1 MQLGHV
7 GARVSLPELKN
18 GSLRHPLLST
28 ISSCKTGAGQGW
40 STSSFPVQGQVG
52 VSAPMVPQPDSQG
65 APEHPPASFAEGK
78 DSSGTYLS
86 GAGMRSEGK

>member
-7 GARVSLPELKN
+7 GARVSLPVLKN
-18 GSLRHPLLST
+18 GSVTHCCLLYPLV
-28 ISSCKTGAGQGW
+28 TGAGQGW

-52 VSAPMVPQPDSQG
+52 VSTPMVPQPDSQG
-65 APEHPPASFAEGK
+65 APEHPSASFAEGK
-78 DSSGTYLS
+78 DSSGTYIS